1 MTRRTRTNCSAQ
13 GHTNTAIARRLH
25 ISVSAVEKH
34 RNAIFE
40 KLEIGGAGGYSRRV
54 LAILRHLNT

>member
-1 MTRRTRTNCSAQ
+1 MTRGTRTNCLAQ

-34 RNAIFE
+34 CNAIFE
-40 KLEIGGAGGYSRRV
+40 KLEISGAGGYSRRV